1 MNLATILAVVLL
13 ASAYAP
19 RVSASNFSP
28 HFSLHS
34 ALQQTAAGQSSA
46 PDQVP
51 SAAQGSTEQP
61 QNSGAPPQT
70 APKPRRHKKTNTTN
84 CLASNSAAG
93 TSAATTGTS
102 SSATQKPCPPRK
114 VIVRNGGT
122 SEPTVELKGKTSAE
136 QASNQR
142 STEQLMAL
150 TEENLGK
157 IAGLPPDPSRRELV
171 SEIRQFMEQSKS
183 AIAAGDPDRGHNL
196 AIKAHLLSEELVK
209 P

>member
-1 MNLATILAVVLL
+1 MNLATILAVFWL
-13 ASAYAP
+13 ASACAP
-19 RVSASNFSP
+19 TASAYNFSN
-28 HFSLHS
+28 S
-34 ALQQTAAGQSSA
+34 AMQQTAAGQSSA
-46 PDQVP
+46 PTQVP
-51 SAAQGSTEQP
+51 SAPQTSTGQP
-61 QNSGAPPQT
+61 QNPAAAPQPT
-70 APKPRRHKKTNTTN
+70 AKPPRRHKKTNTAN
-84 CLASNSAAG
+84 CLTSNSAAG
-93 TSAATTGTS
+93 DSAAKTGS
-102 SSATQKPCPPRK
+102 SSATLKPCPPRK

-136 QASNQR
+136 QASDQR

-157 IAGLPPDPSRRELV
+157 ITSQPPSPSQQELAN
-171 SEIRQFMEQSKS
+171 EIRQFMEQSKS